1 MGPPYDYEGAA
12 AQLPSNQR
20 QMMSAPPQA
29 HLLPG
34 GNNAQH
40 HQQQQQLSQMSVA
53 NNYGSY
59 PGQQQHHRPSM
70 TMQGGPQ
77 GGNPGFMHQASPN
90 QAHRNSLPPPMNMN
104 MGHQYLNQGGYN
116 PNFNP
121 NQGMPQ
127 QQQQQQ
133 HPQYG
138 HPPQQHGYPPQQHL
152 QQHPIPQQQQHQ
164 MQRQNTG
171 GYSHPSQQQQ
181 LQLQQ
186 QQQQPQQQQQ
196 QPHQQPQQQQQ
207 PYGQQPNYVHQ
218 SSNAG
223 SNQSESQVSTVTGAP
238 LNFNT
243 TPTID
248 GNDLTGGVEGPNVG
262 GLGGDY
268 GQLFLPSGLNG
279 DWQSDND
286 MHHRREMIQ
295 HM

>member
-29 HLLPG
+29 HLPPG

-40 HQQQQQLSQMSVA
+40 HQQQQQLPQMSVA
-53 NNYGSY
+53 NHYGSY

-138 HPPQQHGYPPQQHL
+138 HPPQQHGYPPQQHM
-152 QQHPIPQQQQHQ
+152 QQHPIPQQQQYQ

-171 GYSHPSQQQQ
+171 GYSHPSQQP
-181 LQLQQ
+181 
-186 QQQQPQQQQQ
+186 QQQQPQQ
-196 QPHQQPQQQQQ
+196 QQQQQ

-223 SNQSESQVSTVTGAP
+223 SNQPESQVSTVTGAP

-243 TPTID
+243 SPTID

>member
-12 AQLPSNQR
+12 AQLPPNQR
-20 QMMSAPPQA
+20 QMMSAPSQA
-29 HLLPG
+29 HLPPG
-34 GNNAQH
+34 GNNGQH
-40 HQQQQQLSQMSVA
+40 HQQQQQLPQMGVT
-53 NNYGSY
+53 NHYGSY

-70 TMQGGPQ
+70 TMQAGQQ
-77 GGNPGFMHQASPN
+77 GGNPGFMHPAAPN
-90 QAHRNSLPPPMNMN
+90 QAHRNSLPPPMN

-121 NQGMPQ
+121 NQQGMP
-127 QQQQQQ
+127 QQQQQ
-133 HPQYG
+133 HPQYS
-138 HPPQQHGYPPQQHL
+138 HPPQQHGYPPQQHM

-171 GYSHPSQQQQ
+171 GYSHPSQQQHQ
-181 LQLQQ
+181 QQHQQ
-186 QQQQPQQQQQ
+186 QQQQ
-196 QPHQQPQQQQQ
+196 HQHQHQHQQ
-207 PYGQQPNYVHQ
+207 PYGQQPIYGHQ

-223 SNQSESQVSTVTGAP
+223 SNHTESQVSTVTGAP

-243 TPTID
+243 SPTID
-248 GNDLTGGVEGPNVG
+248 GNTMTGGVGGPNVG

-268 GQLFLPSGLNG
+268 GQQFLPSGLNG